1 MPTTPS
7 SPWCEWSACLHRG
20 RETALGP
27 LAWRAGQTLSLP
39 AARRRAGPFLGRQA
53 LTLPTSHL
61 APVSWLLEFGCPAIR
76 YRTLTEIVPGSAD
89 PARLDAMRGEIDAYP
104 PARQVA
110 KKQKDTGV
118 WGGNLLGVA
127 ANKAAGIKD
136 VGTLHQYRR
145 LVELGWTQESRP
157 LKLGSRLLFRL
168 VSRDEDPKLLFEF
181 QKYAA
186 AEVGVEPWVREIIRE
201 ATAAALAQA
210 GFGEDPRVRGAAHRI
225 ANEISQFLRSELVE
239 NPLVKSSGSW
249 VLHPQAY
256 PPTIFSVALLSLLP
270 AVQRER
276 AALVDRLG
284 GYLAQPGVKKAFGV
298 VCGKKIF
305 KPNFVLLGDPLKVS
319 SAGQADD
326 LPFALYWMELL
337 ARLGV
342 LQHSTSAP
350 RLWARLLKDCDERGV
365 WSPKNLRAHPR
376 RKSPWSYHAFPL
388 QEGKTL
394 ESRQADVTFRMAL
407 IARLAGWELATT

>member
-1 MPTTPS
+1 
-7 SPWCEWSACLHRG
+7 
-20 RETALGP
+20 
-27 LAWRAGQTLSLP
+27 LP
-39 AARRRAGPFLGRQA
+39 AVRGVPGPPDGRLA
-53 LTLPTSHL
+53 LTLPTSHR
-61 APVSWLLEFGCPAIR
+61 APVSWLLEYGCPAIR
-76 YRTLTEIVPGSAD
+76 YRTLTEIVPGTAD
-89 PARLDAMRGEIDAYP
+89 PARLAALTVDIDAYP

-127 ANKAAGIKD
+127 PNKAAGIKD

-181 QKYAA
+181 QKYGA
-186 AEVGVEPWVREIIRE
+186 AEIGVEPWIREVIRE

-225 ANEISQFLRSELVE
+225 ANDISQFLRSELVE
-239 NPLVKSSGSW
+239 NPLVKSGGAW
-249 VLHPQAY
+249 VMHPKAY
-256 PPTIFSVALLSLLP
+256 PPTIFSVTLLSLLP

-276 AALVDRLG
+276 AALVERLG
-284 GYLAQPGVKKAFGV
+284 GYLAQPGVKKSFSVA
-298 VCGKKIF
+298 CGKKLL

-319 SAGQADD
+319 SSGQTDD

-342 LQHSTSAP
+342 LQHSTTAP
-350 RLWARLLKDCDERGV
+350 RLWARLQKDCDERGV
-365 WSPKNLRAHPR
+365 WSPKGLRTLPR
-376 RKSPWSYHAFPL
+376 RKSPWSYHCFPL
-388 QEGKTL
+388 QEGKNV
-394 ESRQADVTFRMAL
+394 ESRQVDVTFRMAL
-407 IARLAGWELATT
+407 IARLAGWEITTT